1 MNPSNSAGQG
11 NEAGRQPYSVPSIP
25 LTDANVGANGEPTIG
40 NLVKEATASA
50 STLFRSE
57 VALAKAELVAE
68 GKKAGIGAGLLI
80 VAAVMVLYSSFFFF
94 FFLAE
99 VLSEWVWR
107 WAAFGIVFLLL
118 IGVSILAALIGYIVF
133 RRMHPPR
140 KTIESVKEVRS
151 VVPSGLGHSTTSA
164 TTPEISHPGIPP
176 ARDLHK
182 RD

>member
-11 NEAGRQPYSVPSIP
+11 NEVGRQPYSVPSIP
-25 LTDANVGANGEPTIG
+25 LTDANAGANGEPTIG
-40 NLVKEATASA
+40 NLVKEATANA

-57 VALAKAELVAE
+57 IALAKAELVGEA
-68 GKKAGIGAGLLI
+68 KKAGIGVGLLV

-94 FFLAE
+94 FFLGE
-99 VLSEWVWR
+99 VLSEFMWR
-107 WAAFGIVFLLL
+107 WAAFGVVFLLL
-118 IGVSILAALIGYIVF
+118 IGASIGAALIGYLVF

-151 VVPSGLGHSTTSA
+151 VVPSGLGHSTTPDEKPA
-164 TTPEISHPGIPP
+164 LSHPGIPP